1 MKPITVAKKALAQI
15 IVLSDDPEVDEV
27 AADAL
32 AVLARTDARET
43 KTKPSLRKQK

>member
-15 IVLSDDPEVDEV
+15 IVVSDDVDVDEI
-27 AADAL
+27 AAEAL

-43 KTKPSLRKQK
+43 KEKPSLRKKK